1 MMFTPQNYNCLLR
14 ATVGSSDERKPG
26 SKQTNVSVL
35 GSQCY
40 SCYTAE
46 SLKAVVVME
55 PNLLPIFCGE
65 NINLRCDIQ
74 GEPNNGQWWYR
85 WYRGDSLLEDTGKSV
100 ISLNQTDYPLY
111 DSVYKCTAQ
120 SPEVYFESEPFKMVV
135 MALPTPKITIDAP
148 SPVFPGEKV
157 TFKCEVKS
165 SNEWKYKWFKNHHL
179 EPVATSNTSTTFKHV
194 VETDAGTYWCQ
205 GEKRDRPTS
214 SRASKEAHLH
224 MIPLP
229 KANLTT
235 EPQSPLSN
243 GGIVTLKCVIE
254 SHNNWTY
261 KWYKDNEENVV
272 IEGNNFTITRATDSD
287 EGTYWCQG
295 VRGERP
301 TSSQLSN
308 SVYVD
313 KKANSSNQLAVGI
326 ALGTGISF
334 LFILV
339 VVLHRFIK
347 HRVLCLRQSDLAQPQ
362 QTIYQNVGQ
371 AQSQPGGSE
380 GDQSLYVPLQR
391 VTEDV
396 YETVTVR
403 DRYGKA
409 SLPS

>member
-26 SKQTNVSVL
+26 SKQTNVS
-35 GSQCY
+35 
-40 SCYTAE
+40 A
-46 SLKAVVVME
+46 
-55 PNLLPIFCGE
+55 
-65 NINLRCDIQ
+65 
-74 GEPNNGQWWYR
+74 
-85 WYRGDSLLEDTGKSV
+85 
-100 ISLNQTDYPLY
+100 
-111 DSVYKCTAQ
+111 
-120 SPEVYFESEPFKMVV
+120 
-135 MALPTPKITIDAP
+135 
-148 SPVFPGEKV
+148 
-157 TFKCEVKS
+157 
-165 SNEWKYKWFKNHHL
+165 
-179 EPVATSNTSTTFKHV
+179 
-194 VETDAGTYWCQ
+194 
-205 GEKRDRPTS
+205 
-214 SRASKEAHLH
+214 
-224 MIPLP
+224 LP

-403 DRYGKA
+403 DRYGKGN
-409 SLPS
+409 PSSPCNPYPLVE